1 MLASVRKSATSAEA
15 CGKVV
20 SLQGETHKL
29 ARCHKPQG
37 AKLEERERPMGSR
50 EPQLVIMT
58 GRSGACV
65 VIDSIVNHTSSGG
78 VRITED
84 ISLSEVKTLARE
96 MTLKCSFFGLP
107 RGGAKSGIRVPTD
120 TAAEERKGILEDFG
134 RSIAP
139 IVRAGIYYPGVDMG
153 CSTEEL
159 RTIYGGTGVNLG
171 KLVDTSYFTALS
183 VADAIRAWRES
194 AKPDRNPLDVAIE
207 GFGRVASHLVERLPE
222 NDYRIIAVSTV
233 KGAVINEN
241 GFAVKTLLAH
251 RKEFGDDL
259 VRKIP
264 DARPIQKEEVL
275 TAEVDVLIPSARAC
289 TINQDNAGRI
299 RAHVIAPIANAPCTE
314 TAIGILH
321 EKGIVCLPGF
331 VTNSGGVYA
340 SSLFENGVRL
350 REIEKISATHYRAAV
365 MSLLRK
371 SAELKLSPVGLA
383 KMVATKR
390 FETRKD
396 YSDTLYSKMTRAGL
410 SKVPLLKTFCD
421 SFKARNIIDSL
432 RELSAEIESY

>member
-1 MLASVRKSATSAEA
+1 
-15 CGKVV
+15 
-20 SLQGETHKL
+20 
-29 ARCHKPQG
+29 
-37 AKLEERERPMGSR
+37 MGSR

-107 RGGAKSGIRVPTD
+107 RGGAKSGIRVSSD
-120 TAAEERKGILEDFG
+120 TAAEEKKGILEDFG
-134 RSIAP
+134 RSISP

-241 GFAVKTLLAH
+241 GFAVKTLLAY
-251 RKEFGDDL
+251 RREFGDDL
-259 VRKIP
+259 VGKIP

-275 TAEVDVLIPSARAC
+275 TAEVDVLIPSARAW

-299 RAHVIAPIANAPCTE
+299 GAHVIAPIANSPYTE

-331 VTNSGGVYA
+331 VTNSGGVFA
-340 SSLFENGVRL
+340 SSLFENGMRL
-350 REIEKISATHYRAAV
+350 EEIERISATYYKGAV
-365 MSLLRK
+365 KSLLRRSEQLK
-371 SAELKLSPVGLA
+371 LPPAELA
-383 KMVATKR
+383 ETFATKR
-390 FETRKD
+390 FEMKKGS
-396 YSDTLYSKMTRAGL
+396 SDTLYGRMASAGFDRL
-410 SKVPLLKTFCD
+410 PFLRTF
-421 SFKARNIIDSL
+421 SATIKARQIVDSL
-432 RELSAEIESY
+432 RGLSAEIESC